1 MIVRKIIFCSEVS
14 KLQRVLI
21 VDDEAGIRKLI
32 EAVLMEEGYYVHL
45 ASNGYQALE
54 AMEKMTF
61 ELVMLD
67 VKLPGL
73 SGIDVLKKIR
83 KQGSD
88 VRVIMMTAYEELN
101 FDKELHEQG
110 VTASIAKPFD
120 ITVIRQLVEK
130 AMLT

>member
-1 MIVRKIIFCSEVS
+1 M
-14 KLQRVLI
+14 QRVLI